1 MGSFKGASRRLEAVA
16 GDDSSSVFYDFA
28 HAPSKLKATVE
39 AVKSRYPSRKLV
51 ACMELHTFSSLDKN
65 FLPQYHN
72 TMLLADEP
80 IVYFNPGVI
89 EHKGLSPISTADVAK
104 AFNIPEHSVIVTPE
118 ALLERLE
125 KIEFRNTNLLIMTS
139 GSLGELTS
147 KHGSVR
153 KWTKPNN
160 KIMKRAFLFYWQWAL
175 P

>member
-1 MGSFKGASRRLEAVA
+1 PFFGAHNMQNLAGAMNVCRRLGLDDDAFLRSMGSFKGASRRLEAVA

-89 EHKGLSPISTADVAK
+89 EHKGLSPISTVEVAK
-104 AFNIPEHSVIVTPE
+104 AFNIPEHSVKIGR
-118 ALLERLE
+118 ASCRERGE
-125 KIEFRNTNLLIMTS
+125 MSVMGGAS
-139 GSLGELTS
+139 G
-147 KHGSVR
+147 
-153 KWTKPNN
+153 
-160 KIMKRAFLFYWQWAL
+160 
-175 P
+175 